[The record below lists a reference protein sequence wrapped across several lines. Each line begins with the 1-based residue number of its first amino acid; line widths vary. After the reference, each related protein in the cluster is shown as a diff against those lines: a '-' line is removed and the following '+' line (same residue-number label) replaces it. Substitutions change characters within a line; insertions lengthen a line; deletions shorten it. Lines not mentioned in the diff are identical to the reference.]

1 MKHEV
6 AQTDGK
12 LSMKEKLSYS
22 MGEVATCAMFALFTT
37 LLVFFYTDVVGVS
50 PATVGTII
58 AISQLFN
65 GAYDICAGFIVDR
78 TRSKHGRVRPWLLW
92 MAIPYTVAA
101 VLLMTVP
108 QIGGMAQA
116 IYIFITYNLMLT
128 VVYTMFQLPFATAL
142 SYMTRSQS
150 ERAKVNVV
158 RMAMSP
164 IGNIV
169 VTLTFLPLV
178 NRMGGGQDAWVKLTA
193 VYGIISAILML
204 ICFFNTKERVEVLD
218 DVGGEKIPLS
228 KAIPALFKNKYFIIL
243 FLFFVLIALYQT
255 FSGTM
260 LTYYC
265 KWNLGNDE
273 LLGVINFAAQIMMC
287 ISIPIIGLVINKLT
301 KRTWAMIGG
310 ALISA
315 GSLIVMI
322 QPTNV
327 PLIWAGSFLRGLG
340 TAPIYTVMFTMIT
353 DAIEYGQ
360 WKTGLRTPGAIQSA
374 VTSGQKFGQGIG
386 SAMIGFIMQ
395 AGGYHSEAGVSMQSQ
410 QALDTI
416 YNLFVYG
423 VAIIG
428 IGVIILMLFYHLD
441 KQYPQIMKEL
451 LEREKANKTAIQKL

>member
-1 MKHEV
+1 MGN
-6 AQTDGK
+6 QIDQGDR
-12 LSMKEKLSYS
+12 LSFREKFCYGC
-22 MGEVATCAMFALFTT
+22 GEISCNFVFTVVT
-37 LLVFFYTDVVGVS
+37 ALLVTFYTDVVGVS
-50 PATVGTII
+50 AATVGMII
-58 AISQLFN
+58 AVSQVFN
-65 GAYDICAGFIVDR
+65 GFSDICAGFIVDR
-78 TRSKHGRVRPWLLW
+78 TRSKHGRARVWELR
-92 MAIPYTVAA
+92 MSIPYAIAA

-108 QIGGMAQA
+108 KAAPLAQA

-128 VVYTMFQLPFATAL
+128 VVYTMFQLPFATSL

-193 VYGIISAILML
+193 VYGIISAVLML

-218 DVGGEKIPLS
+218 DAGGEKIPLKKS
-228 KAIPALFKNKYFIIL
+228 IPALFQNKYFILL

-273 LLGVINFAAQIMMC
+273 LLGIINFAAQIMMC
-287 ISIPIIGLVINKLT
+287 ISIPFIGLVINKIS
-301 KRTWAMIGG
+301 KRSWAMLGG
-310 ALISA
+310 ALIAA
-315 GSLIVMI
+315 GSLIVVLN
-322 QPTNV
+322 PTSIPV
-327 PLIWAGSFLRGLG
+327 IWAGSFLRGLG

-353 DAIEYGQ
+353 DTIEYGQ

-374 VTSGQKFGQGIG
+374 VTSGQKFGQGVG

-395 AGGYHSEAGVSMQSQ
+395 AGGYRSEAGVTVQSQ
-410 QALDTI
+410 QAIDTI

-423 VAIIG
+423 VALIG
-428 IGVIILMLFYHLD
+428 IGIIVLMVFYHLD

-451 LEREKANKTAIQKL
+451 LEREAKSKKAV